1 MAQAQNLKFE
11 LITGIDD
18 LSFGKINAI
27 VQDSN
32 GYMWFSD
39 QTNHMIV
46 RYDGSTVTQFS
57 YDPDNTNSI
66 GGYYPE
72 TLARGKDGAVWI
84 GYSEGGGLDRF
95 DPETESFTNFIH
107 DPEDSESLTSNNVM
121 AIRVDRDGMVWIG
134 TSEGLDRLDPS
145 TGKFTHYKNVTND
158 STSLSH
164 NIVRT
169 IYEDRQGRIWVG
181 TGVPW
186 EGAELG
192 GLNRFDPETN
202 SFTRFLHDPE
212 DAGTLLGNKVRA
224 ICEDSQG
231 NFWVGTNKNGLHL
244 MDRESGRF
252 SRVAY
257 WPGDSGAFEMP
268 PAEGIMDHITF
279 IEEDQEGFLW
289 IGVYDRGII
298 RRNPDTEK
306 STLYGSDGVP
316 AGAYDELTSWAAFVA
331 DDGIIWLATQENK
344 LYKADPGIPM
354 INEVA
359 VRDQLT
365 YLLERG
371 AEELWLGT
379 LENGL
384 IRKTQISG
392 ETRRFRHSRTNPVS
406 LTNDR
411 ITAIYVDGKN
421 TLWIGT
427 QRGLNR
433 LKTDGNTF
441 TRYTDFSKGSDG
453 LSAPVIT
460 NIYEEDEYRLWVG
473 TDRGLFLLDRRTDSL
488 IYQNLKGKES
498 GSFIVRIM
506 ENPSGGLIV
515 IDQGN
520 VFEYNP
526 QNKRFEQ
533 KFSSQIPRITDAYID
548 QKNILWL
555 TSSVGLWNTNPQWD
569 TLTKFRIKQTGAFI
583 GDWSFCIVPDHADN
597 LWVGTVTGIIKL
609 STNRDKKDYFGPRNS
624 IDTRLNASN
633 NPYLSVGVAGHE
645 GQIYFVR
652 SPNGY
657 YYLDPDNF
665 SNPED
670 DIRLMARNLRVN
682 NEPVYPGPGSLI
694 EAPLSDAGK
703 LQLAYSENSFGLT
716 FSAIEYTSDLKKKVF
731 FKLDGYEDFWQESLS
746 GQQVNYL
753 KIPPGTYKLLYKS
766 AVPNSN
772 KWVEKSLDIHIAK
785 PWWKTGWAYA
795 VYALLLI
802 TGIYYF
808 DKYQK
813 RRILFRER
821 NLAKEKELA
830 HAREIEKAYTD
841 LKQTQTQLIH
851 SEKMASLGELTA
863 GIAHEIQNP
872 LNFVNNFSE
881 VSRELLEE
889 LLEELQKGDTA
900 EVNAIAGDV
909 IQNLEKISHHGQ
921 RADSII
927 KGMLQHSR
935 SSDGKKEL
943 TDLNALADEYLRLAY
958 HGLRAKDKS
967 FSAAM
972 ETDFDPGLPEVE
984 VVPQD
989 IGRVLLNL
997 LTNAF
1002 YAVNDRNQKEQEG
1015 YEPTV
1020 RVKTRKTKSGVEIS
1034 VRDNGGGIPE
1044 PIRNKIF
1051 QPFFTTKP
1059 TGQGTGLGLSMSFDI
1074 VKAHRGELGVKSRE
1088 GEGTTFTIALPA

>member
-1 MAQAQNLKFE
+1 MAQAQNPKFE
-11 LITGIDD
+11 LIPGIDD
-18 LSFGKINAI
+18 LSFGKINSI
-27 VQDSN
+27 IQDSN

-46 RYDGSTVTQFS
+46 RYDGSTVTKFP
-57 YDPDNTNSI
+57 YDPDNANSI

-72 TLARGKDGAVWI
+72 TLARGIDGVVWI

-95 DPETESFTNFIH
+95 DPETESFTHYKNDPN
-107 DPEDSESLTSNNVM
+107 DPESLIASYVAT
-121 AIRVDRDGMVWIG
+121 ILVDQEGMVWVG
-134 TSEGLDRLDPS
+134 TTKGVDRLDPS

-169 IYEDRQGRIWVG
+169 IYEDRKGQIWVG

-202 SFTRFLHDPE
+202 SFTRFLHDP
-212 DAGTLLGNKVRA
+212 DDPGTLLGNKVRA

-244 MDRESGRF
+244 MDRERGTF

-257 WPGDSGAFEMP
+257 YPGGSGALEMP
-268 PAEGIMDHITF
+268 PGETMMDHITF

-306 STLYGSDGVP
+306 STLYGSDGIP
-316 AGAYDELTSWAAFVA
+316 AGDYDELTSWAALVA

-354 INEVA
+354 INEVTA
-359 VRDQLT
+359 NDQLT
-365 YLLERG
+365 SLMERG

-384 IRKTQISG
+384 IRKNQTSG
-392 ETRRFRHSRTNPVS
+392 ETQKFRHSRTNPLS

-411 ITAIYVDGKN
+411 ITTIYVDGKN

-427 QRGLNR
+427 QKGLNR
-433 LKTDGNTF
+433 LNEDGNTF
-441 TRYTDFSKGSDG
+441 TRYTDFFTDGDG
-453 LSAPVIT
+453 LSAPVIWS
-460 NIYEEDEYRLWVG
+460 IYEEDEYRLWIG

-488 IYQNLKGKES
+488 IYQNLEGKEA
-498 GSFIVRIM
+498 GSIIVRILK
-506 ENPSGGLIV
+506 NPSGGLIV
-515 IDQGN
+515 VDQDN
-520 VFEYNP
+520 VFEQNP
-526 QNKRFEQ
+526 HNDRFEQ
-533 KFSSQIPRITDAYID
+533 KFSSQIPMITDAYID

-555 TSSVGLWNTNPQWD
+555 TSSVGLWNTNPQRD
-569 TLTKFRIKQTGAFI
+569 TLSKFRIKQTGAFI

-609 STNRDKKDYFGPRNS
+609 STRRDKKIYFGPRNS
-624 IDTRLNASN
+624 IDTRLNTSN
-633 NPYLSVGVAGHE
+633 NPYLSRAVAGHE
-645 GQIYFVR
+645 GQLYFVR

-657 YYLDPDNF
+657 YYLDPDIF
-665 SNPED
+665 DTPEGE
-670 DIRLMARNLRVN
+670 IRLTARNLRVN
-682 NEPVYPGPGSLI
+682 NQPVYPGPGSPI
-694 EAPLSDAGK
+694 EASLMESGQIN
-703 LQLAYSENSFGLT
+703 LEFGENSFGLT

-731 FKLDGYEDFWQESLS
+731 FKLEGYEEFWQESLS

-766 AVPNSN
+766 AVPNSSN
-772 KWVEKSLDIHIAK
+772 WVEKSLDIHIAK

-795 VYALLLI
+795 VYTLLLI

-821 NLAKEKELA
+821 NLAREKELV
-830 HAREIEKAYTD
+830 HAREIEKAYTE
-841 LKQTQTQLIH
+841 LKQTQSQLIH
-851 SEKMASLGELTA
+851 AEKMASLGELTA

-881 VSRELLEE
+881 VSNEMIDEAQVE
-889 LLEELQKGDTA
+889 MDQGDMTEA
-900 EVNAIAGDV
+900 KAILDDLKN
-909 IQNLEKISHHGQ
+909 NLAKISHHGN
-921 RADSII
+921 RASSIV
-927 KGMLQHSR
+927 KGMLEHSR
-935 SSDGKKEL
+935 SSDGKKEP
-943 TDLNALADEYLRLAY
+943 TNLNALADEYLRLAY
-958 HGLRAKDKS
+958 HGLRAKDKG
-967 FSAAM
+967 FNAAM
-972 ETDFDPGLPEVE
+972 ETDLDTGLPEVN
-984 VVPQD
+984 VVPQE

-997 LTNAF
+997 ITNAF
-1002 YAVNDRNQKEQEG
+1002 HAINERKTKEVEG
-1015 YEPTV
+1015 YEPTIW
-1020 RVKTRKTKSGVEIS
+1020 VKTRKTKSGVEIS

-1044 PIRNKIF
+1044 AIREKIF

-1059 TGQGTGLGLSMSFDI
+1059 TGQGTGLGLSLSYDI
-1074 VKAHRGELGVKSRE
+1074 LKAHGGEISVVSQTD
-1088 GEGTTFTIALPA
+1088 EGTTFTIKLPA